1 MTTLFYSH
9 PACLQHQPGN
19 QHPERP
25 ERLKVIF
32 DRLSTPSYEALERRE
47 APIVDIQNLS
57 RVHRSGF
64 VDATLDAIPKQ
75 GRIFLDPDT
84 AVSPGSREAALRAA
98 GACVAAVDAVISGE
112 ASNVFCAGRPP
123 GHHAEADRAMGFC
136 LFNNVAVAALHA
148 RAAHELQR
156 VAVVDFDVHH
166 GNGTQSMFYADPD
179 LFYGSTHQYPHYPGT
194 GAREERGVAGNVVNE
209 PMPPGSGSAEFQ
221 IAMGDSLL
229 PALDDF
235 KPELILISAGFDA
248 HAADPLADIYLK
260 EEDFAW
266 VTEQLIAIAKT
277 HCSGRVVSTL
287 EGGYDLDALANSTGA
302 HVAALMAA

>member
-9 PACLQHQPGN
+9 PACLEHQPGN

-75 GRIFLDPDT
+75 GRKFLDPDT

-112 ASNVFCAGRPP
+112 ASNAFCAGRPP

-194 GAREERGVAGNVVNE
+194 GAREECGVAGNVVNE